1 MKKKLLFLLLFVATF
16 SCGKTNK
23 ESKSSDK
30 TVNNKNVKIEVS
42 EKVEV
47 LRKGSEK
54 TGYVTLTKD
63 WEIVHRQE
71 GEVEVIIFE
80 NSKKKEE
87 YITLMQNTTDI
98 YDINSMALS
107 AYEKLTRN
115 EEDAKYVKKLKESTL
130 NGKKSIQLETNYP
143 NETAVKN
150 YTEHNGKIYM
160 IEVAGP
166 KESIETLFNIV
177 NQTWNPDR

>member
-1 MKKKLLFLLLFVATF
+1 MEFCPECGAMLLPQNDKLECKCGYKKDLTK
-16 SCGKTNK
+16 S
-23 ESKSSDK
+23 ES
-30 TVNNKNVKIEVS
+30 TQYEVS

-130 NGKKSIQLETNYP
+130 NGK
-143 NETAVKN
+143 
-150 YTEHNGKIYM
+150 
-160 IEVAGP
+160 
-166 KESIETLFNIV
+166 
-177 NQTWNPDR
+177 

>member
-30 TVNNKNVKIEVS
+30 AVNNKNVKIEVS

-80 NSKKKEE
+80 NNKKKRRIYNFNAE
-87 YITLMQNTTDI
+87 Y
-98 YDINSMALS
+98 
-107 AYEKLTRN
+107 
-115 EEDAKYVKKLKESTL
+115 
-130 NGKKSIQLETNYP
+130 NGYIW
-143 NETAVKN
+143 
-150 YTEHNGKIYM
+150 H
-160 IEVAGP
+160 
-166 KESIETLFNIV
+166 
-177 NQTWNPDR
+177 